1 MPWFRNTIQTNGNF
15 RPGVLNGDAAVAA
28 AKYHN
33 IDLAKRTVK
42 LISHQQ
48 TSSDDADARLS
59 PPVSSSRRSPSPD
72 QDGDNDVEVVTC
84 KGDSGDGDSLGPIRC
99 RTPKQVDVW
108 RPY

>member
-15 RPGVLNGDAAVAA
+15 RPGVLNGDAAAVA

-42 LISHQQ
+42 LISHQ
-48 TSSDDADARLS
+48 TLSDDADARLS